1 MKQTL
6 FSQFRLLLFLA
17 ACLCSTSA
25 WAQTSA
31 ISGRVTAS
39 DGGALPGATVI
50 ERGTS
55 NGVSTNADGA
65 FSLSIQPNATLVI
78 SSVGYTSQTI
88 AVGGKSV
95 LNVTLAA
102 AATQLTEAIV
112 VGYGTQTKADL
123 TGSVI
128 QLSAKDVENQPVTS
142 FEQAIQG
149 RAPGVVI
156 NQGSGKLGQGI
167 NIQVRGTSSVTAS
180 SRPLYVIDGV
190 PITSQDQSQTGGEP
204 LNPLADLNP
213 NDIESISILKDAS
226 SSAIYGSRAANGV
239 VLITTKKGRQGQ
251 TKVTAGYYY
260 GTSAPT
266 RLRDFLN
273 ADQYR
278 TLLGESI
285 TNASLRDGSVPGVP
299 QSYINDAYGANPD
312 LTDVFASEG
321 GIDYKSTYNTPWD
334 RLAFRNQGKYK
345 FFDSN
350 SANVAQYDFSAAGG
364 DAKTRFYLSGTFN
377 DQKGIII
384 GNRFRR
390 GSLRLNLD
398 HSVTDKLRIGLNTSL
413 ARTVNDRAS
422 GDNAFS
428 NPLQLNALTPMQTA
442 YDPTTGLLNP
452 ATIYYNNLIDQQ
464 LGSDRAGTYRSFTT
478 AYASFTPLKGLTLRS
493 EIGGDFLNLNEDQVR
508 GAGTQDGG
516 ASGFAFNSQTQ
527 GVNYTNNNTIS
538 YAFDL
543 SADHHFDV
551 LLGESYQRSDQ
562 KVTAAE
568 ARGFPTTEFARIAS
582 SAIKTG
588 GTTSFG
594 TGYSFLSFFGRAN
607 YNFRGK
613 YLLSGSVRRDGS
625 SRFGA
630 NNKYGTFGAGSIGYL
645 VSEESFLKD
654 NAAISF
660 LKLRASYGLT
670 GNAEIGNFNSRRF
683 VSALAY
689 ADQSGIAPDANI
701 GNPNLSWE
709 NTKQFDLGIE
719 FGLLHDRLTGEFDV
733 YDKRT
738 TGLLLNRQLQ
748 LPSGYTTITENV
760 GALQNRGVEFALT
773 GRILTGDV
781 KWSLGGNI
789 AFNRNL
795 ITSLPTAIIPTGN
808 TISRVQQGQPLGVFY
823 AKKYAGVDPTNGDAL
838 YYGADG
844 SKTNSYK
851 AAPIQKVGNPNP
863 KFTGGVNTNLSFKGF
878 DLTALGQF
886 TYGNDI
892 YNSAGVYQSANADY
906 LDNQTTDQLN
916 RWQKP
921 GDVTDVPQAR
931 YGESNGTNTSSR
943 WVQDG
948 SFFRLKNVTLG
959 YNVPADIA
967 KHGYL
972 QTVRIYLTAQN
983 LATFTK
989 YTGYDPEVNTYGLG
1003 TANFL
1008 LGHDFYTPPL
1018 AKTFLLGVNVGF

>member
-6 FSQFRLLLFLA
+6 FSQFRLLLLLA
-17 ACLCSTSA
+17 ACLGSTSA

-39 DGGALPGATVI
+39 DGGALPGATVL
-50 ERGTS
+50 ERGTT
-55 NGVSTNADGA
+55 NGVSSNADGA
-65 FSLSIQPNATLVI
+65 FTLNVQPNATLVI

-88 AVGGKSV
+88 AVGGQSV
-95 LNVTLAA
+95 INVTLAVS
-102 AATQLTEAIV
+102 ATQLNEAV
-112 VGYGTQTKADL
+112 VIGYGTQTKADL
-123 TGSVI
+123 TGSVT
-128 QLSAKDVENQPVTS
+128 QLSSKDVENQPVTS

-190 PITSQDQSQTGGEP
+190 PITSQDQSQAGDEP

-239 VLITTKKGRQGQ
+239 VLITTKKGKQGQ

-266 RLRDFLN
+266 RLREFLN

-278 TLLGESI
+278 TLLSESL
-285 TNASLRDGSVPGVP
+285 TNGYNISATDPNADYASLE
-299 QSYINDAYGANPD
+299 DAFLY
-312 LTDVFASEG
+312 EG
-321 GIDYKSTYNTPWD
+321 GIDYNSTYNTPWD
-334 RLAFRNQGKYK
+334 RLAFRNDGKYK
-345 FFDSN
+345 PFDRN
-350 SANVAQYDFSAAGG
+350 GANVAQYDFSAAGG
-364 DAKTRFYLSGTFN
+364 DEKTRFYLSGTFN

-428 NPLQLNALTPMQTA
+428 NPLQLNALTPLQPA
-442 YDPTTGLLNP
+442 YDPATGLLNP

-464 LGSDRAGTYRSFTT
+464 LGSDRAGTYRSFST
-478 AYASFTPLKGLTLRS
+478 AYASFTPVKGLTLRS
-493 EIGGDFLNLNEDQVR
+493 EIGGDFLNLNEDLVR

-516 ASGFAFNSQTQ
+516 ASGYAFNSQTQ
-527 GVNYTNNNTIS
+527 SINYTNNNTIT

-568 ARGFPTTEFARIAS
+568 GRGFPTTEFTRIAS
-582 SAIKTG
+582 AAIKTG
-588 GTTSFG
+588 GNTSFG
-594 TGYSFLSFFGRAN
+594 SSYSFLSFFARAN

-630 NNKYGTFGAGSIGYL
+630 NNRYGNFGAGSIGYL
-645 VSEESFLKD
+645 LSEESFLKD
-654 NAAISF
+654 NSTISF

-670 GNAEIGNFNSRRF
+670 GNAEIGNFNSRRL

-709 NTKQFDLGIE
+709 NTKQLDLGIE
-719 FGLLHDRLTGEFDV
+719 FGLLNDRLTGEFDV

-748 LPSGYTTITENV
+748 LTSGYTTITENV
-760 GALQNRGVEFALT
+760 GALQNRGLEFALT

-789 AFNRNL
+789 SFNRNL
-795 ITSLPTAIIPTGN
+795 ITSLPTPIIPTGN
-808 TISRVQQGQPLGVFY
+808 TISRVQQDEPLGVFY

-838 YYGADG
+838 YYAADG
-844 SKTNSYK
+844 SKTNNYN

-863 KFTGGVNTNLSFKGF
+863 KFTGGVNTTASFKGF

-886 TYGNDI
+886 NYGNDI
-892 YNSAGVYQSANADY
+892 YNAAGVYQSANADY
-906 LDNQTTDQLN
+906 LDNQTVDQLN
-916 RWQKP
+916 RWQKA
-921 GDVTDVPQAR
+921 GDITDVPQAR
-931 YGESNGTNTSSR
+931 YGAGNGTRTSSR
-943 WVQDG
+943 WIQDG
-948 SFFRLKNVTLG
+948 SFFRIKNVTLG
-959 YNVPADIA
+959 YNVPASIA
-967 KHGYL
+967 KRGYL
-972 QTVRIYLTAQN
+972 QTVRVYITAQN

-1003 TANFL
+1003 AANYL

>member
-6 FSQFRLLLFLA
+6 FVPIRPAMIAA
-17 ACLCSTSA
+17 ACLFSA
-25 WAQTSA
+25 PVWAQSVA
-31 ISGRVTAS
+31 ISGRVASS
-39 DGGALPGATVI
+39 DGGDLPGATI
-50 ERGTS
+50 LERGTT
-55 NGVSTNADGA
+55 NGVSTGANGA
-65 FSLSIQPNATLVI
+65 FSLSVKPGATLII

-88 AVGGKSV
+88 AVGSQTTLK
-95 LNVTLAA
+95 VTLAV
-102 AATQLTEAIV
+102 AATQLSEAVV

-123 TGSVI
+123 TGSVT
-128 QLSAKDVENQPVTS
+128 QLTSKDVENQPVTS

-149 RAPGVVI
+149 RAPGVVV

-180 SRPLYVIDGV
+180 SKPLYVIDGV
-190 PITSQDQSQTGGEP
+190 PITSQDQSQAGDEP

-239 VLITTKKGRQGQ
+239 VLITTKKGKQGQ
-251 TKVTAGYYY
+251 TKINVGYYY

-266 RLRDFLN
+266 RLRQFLS

-285 TNASLRDGSVPGVP
+285 TNASLRDGTVPGVP
-299 QSYINDAYGANPD
+299 QSYINDAYGPNPN
-312 LTDVFASEG
+312 LSDVFASEG
-321 GIDYKSTYNTPWD
+321 GIDYKSPYNTPWD
-334 RLAFRNQGKYK
+334 LLAFRNQGKYK
-345 FFDSN
+345 PFDKN
-350 SANVAQYDFSAAGG
+350 GAHVAQYDFSAAGG

-428 NPLQLNALTPMQTA
+428 NPLQLNAITPMQTA
-442 YDPTTGLLNP
+442 YDPVTGSLNP
-452 ATIYYNNLIDQQ
+452 STIYYNNLIDQR
-464 LGSDRAGTYRSFTT
+464 LGSDRAGTYRSFST
-478 AYASFTPLKGLTLRS
+478 AYISLTAAKGLTLRS
-493 EIGGDFLNLNEDQVR
+493 EIGGDFLNLNEDLVR

-516 ASGFAFNSQTQ
+516 ASGYAFNSQTQ
-527 GVNYTNNNTIS
+527 SVNYTNNNTVT
-538 YAFDL
+538 YTFDL
-543 SADHHFDV
+543 SPDHHFDV
-551 LLGESYQRSDQ
+551 LVGESYQRSDQ

-568 ARGFPTTEFARIAS
+568 ARGFPTPEFTRIAS
-582 SAIKTG
+582 AAIKTG
-588 GTTSFG
+588 GNTSFG
-594 TGYSFLSFFGRAN
+594 SSYSFLSFFGRAN

-630 NNKYGTFGAGSIGYL
+630 NNKYGNFGAGSIGYL

-654 NAAISF
+654 NAVVSF

-670 GNAEIGNFNSRRF
+670 GNAEIGNFNSRRL
-683 VSALAY
+683 VSALPY
-689 ADQSGIAPDANI
+689 ADQSGIAPDANV

-709 NTKQFDLGIE
+709 NTKQLDLGVE
-719 FGLLHDRLTGEFDV
+719 FGLLHDRITGEVDV
-733 YDKRT
+733 YEKKT

-748 LPSGYTTITENV
+748 LTSGYTTITENV
-760 GALQNRGVEFALT
+760 GALQNRGLEIALT

-789 AFNRNL
+789 AFNRNQ
-795 ITSLPTAIIPTGN
+795 ITSLPTPIIPTGN
-808 TISRVQQGQPLGVFY
+808 TISRVQAGEPLGVFY

-838 YYGADG
+838 YYTADG
-844 SKTNSYK
+844 SKTNNYNL
-851 AAPIQKVGNPNP
+851 APVQKVGNPNP
-863 KFTGGVNTNLSFKGF
+863 KFTGGVNTNLAFKGF
-878 DLTALGQF
+878 DFTALGQF
-886 TYGNDI
+886 TSGNDI
-892 YNSAGVYQSANADY
+892 YNAAGVYQSANADY
-906 LDNQTTDQLN
+906 LDNQTLDQLN
-916 RWQKP
+916 RWQKA
-921 GDVTDVPQAR
+921 GDITDVPQAR
-931 YGESNGTNTSSR
+931 YSEGNGTRTSSR

-948 SFFRLKNVTLG
+948 SFFRLKTMTLG
-959 YNVPADIA
+959 YNLPANIA
-967 KHGYL
+967 KRGYL
-972 QTVRIYLTAQN
+972 QTVRIYITGQN
-983 LATFTK
+983 IATFTK

-1003 TANFL
+1003 TANYL

-1018 AKTFLLGVNVGF
+1018 AKTYLLGVNIGF